1 MIENKWKDFHVM
13 DIYIKIVIDN
23 SIQTANIVM
32 QHDLLHVQP
41 EKYNV
46 SNEVKNSIHQ
56 QIHLTQAI
64 QEQYKKDNN
73 QFVSVQI
80 LLEPA
85 QFNKLLLNITS
96 EIQYLGFITSF
107 FDQLKNNKEVVVD
120 ATYKTNTLE
129 FELYA
134 AIGQID
140 GYGYP
145 IAYLFLNNAKKS
157 DGI

>member
-32 QHDLLHVQP
+32 QHDLLHIQP

-46 SNEVKNSIHQ
+46 SNE
-56 QIHLTQAI
+56 TQAI